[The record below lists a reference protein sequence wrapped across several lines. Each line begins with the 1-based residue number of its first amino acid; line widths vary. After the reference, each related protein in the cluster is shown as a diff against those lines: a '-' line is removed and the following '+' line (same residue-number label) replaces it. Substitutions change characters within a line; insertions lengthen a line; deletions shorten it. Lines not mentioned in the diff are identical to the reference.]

1 MAVRKAT
8 IQEQINAAI
17 AQANPG
23 DRTHVSIQAI
33 AGPNPM
39 LMSMLGIIGQ
49 SFLTYYFVT
58 VTDQAVLIHKASRMS
73 NRPQEIVH
81 ALPPA
86 EAMRA
91 VSDIRR
97 GSLWS
102 SFRLQLPNS
111 AKPVKMNV
119 HRIWRKEMDQLLGML
134 TGYQPSSTLA

>member
-81 ALPPA
+81 ALPLLPRPCA
-86 EAMRA
+86 RSATSGAAACGARSA
-91 VSDIRR
+91 
-97 GSLWS
+97 S
-102 SFRLQLPNS
+102 SSRT
-111 AKPVKMNV
+111 A
-119 HRIWRKEMDQLLGML
+119 
-134 TGYQPSSTLA
+134 PSRSR